1 MPKYSVD
8 RKQLYSFHVYN
19 EVFRFNFY
27 LVWCECKNR
36 LHDYLVANDDSGF
49 VDQLSVTSIGSMYPI
64 KVDGHPVP
72 VVVLPFKWQKTPS
85 QIATV
90 THEVIHA
97 VCNFFRNRVIPL
109 PKDLPP
115 EEF

>member
-1 MPKYSVD
+1 
-8 RKQLYSFHVYN
+8 
-19 EVFRFNFY
+19 
-27 LVWCECKNR
+27 
-36 LHDYLVANDDSGF
+36 

-115 EEF
+115 EEFDEENFCYHVDHLVCKFIEALDNQDKHKYKFSDEKNINKKKN